1 MITAGPDGTGPL
13 EVTVLDLK
21 ASDEAKLSHRIQAT
35 LYTLILQS
43 VLDDLGIDHVTTTR
57 QGGVWLYKKDEPEL
71 FDLSSVRP
79 PLEHFLRSELQPI
92 LMKPASEAFW
102 HLYFRCES
110 CDFYSHC
117 RPEAES
123 KDDVSLVPYLSTF
136 AKRHLKLAAKVETVE
151 DLKNLLDDTA
161 RAEEVMGG
169 SASLRGKAR
178 RLSLSIDAIRTGVE
192 HQTGAS
198 SVSMPVGELAMHP
211 CQSHRRTQVFLRRR
225 CRAH

>member
-1 MITAGPDGTGPL
+1 MITGGETGPL

-21 ASDEAKLSHRIQAT
+21 ATDEAKLSHRIQAT

-43 VLDDLGIDHVTTTR
+43 VLDEVGLDHIVTTR

-71 FDLSSVRP
+71 FDLSGVRP

-92 LMKPASEAFW
+92 LLEPASKAFW
-102 HLYFRCES
+102 HLYFRCEW
-110 CDFYSHC
+110 CDFFEHC
-117 RPEAES
+117 RTEAED

-136 AKRHLKLAAKVETVE
+136 AKRHLKKAAGVETVANLDE
-151 DLKNLLDDTA
+151 LLKDDA
-161 RAEEVMGG
+161 RSDEVLSG

-192 HQTGAS
+192 HPTGHTVCIREAD
-198 SVSMPVGELAMHP
+198 P
-211 CQSHRRTQVFLRRR
+211 RRLVLDLRPRSQNAIR
-225 CRAH
+225 HCHDS